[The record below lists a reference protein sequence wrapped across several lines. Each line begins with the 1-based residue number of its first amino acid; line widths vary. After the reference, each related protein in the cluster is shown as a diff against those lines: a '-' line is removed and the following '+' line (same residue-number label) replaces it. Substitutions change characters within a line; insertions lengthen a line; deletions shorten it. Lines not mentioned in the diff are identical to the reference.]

1 MNFGSANRDGKE
13 MSYIT
18 RAHHLENPFYIT
30 SLSFNI
36 KMRILNTFLYRF
48 LMAQM
53 RRIHLE
59 FRGTQREYSSK
70 PLKSSIVERTLVF

>member
-13 MSYIT
+13 MIYIT

-36 KMRILNTFLYRF
+36 KMHILNTFLYRF

-53 RRIHLE
+53 RRI
-59 FRGTQREYSSK
+59 QREYSSK
-70 PLKSSIVERTLVF
+70 PLKNSIVERTLVF